1 MSEVLPTN
9 GAIREFLAVLVDE
22 EVQGSPLHD
31 AAMKALVKLGAKA
44 VPFLVANLMAGPFH
58 SHLATLDCLASINDA
73 SAVSG
78 LSAYVLSLK
87 GVGQDELKEQAQDLA
102 IELLKSGR

>member
-1 MSEVLPTN
+1 MSAPVRSAPKLCRPLQAQEPCRSM
-9 GAIREFLAVLVDE
+9 AEEF
-22 EVQGSPLHD
+22 P
-31 AAMKALVKLGAKA
+31 
-44 VPFLVANLMAGPFH
+44 
-58 SHLATLDCLASINDA
+58 CLASINDA